1 MWCSSSPRVWHFTL
15 SEGFIWNKW
24 MCGYTEVFIGRTER
38 TPEMPVWKIV
48 FKWRQDC
55 RVQCRLYKYSAFSEA
70 DHCRA
75 AVSSGMINLLS
86 VPLAPMASLS
96 KWHALSSPAWLL
108 AVMVPVSK
116 SPCVWWQCGSEEIRT
131 AWFHR
136 EAKSTEEALP
146 CLQKRTLAAPQTPSL
161 WKIQP
166 QVANTYHTPHT
177 YTQSIS
183 IE

>member
-1 MWCSSSPRVWHFTL
+1 MDVWIYWSIYWEDRAHSWNACLEICLQMTSGLLCAVQTL
-15 SEGFIWNKW
+15 
-24 MCGYTEVFIGRTER
+24 
-38 TPEMPVWKIV
+38 
-48 FKWRQDC
+48 Q
-55 RVQCRLYKYSAFSEA
+55 VQCVSEA

-131 AWFHR
+131 AWFHM
-136 EAKSTEEALP
+136 EAKITEEALP

-166 QVANTYHTPHT
+166 QVASTYHTPHT

>member
-38 TPEMPVWKIV
+38 TPEMPVWKFV

-55 RVQCRLYKYSAFSEA
+55 RVQCRLDKYSAFSEA

-136 EAKSTEEALP
+136 EARRRLFHVCRREHWPLLRLHHCEKSSLRLP
-146 CLQKRTLAAPQTPSL
+146 APT
-161 WKIQP
+161 IH
-166 QVANTYHTPHT
+166 HTHT
-177 YTQSIS
+177 HNQFP
-183 IE
+183 